1 VKRFFLNTFAIIAF
15 VLAPAQASVDDAL
28 SYALEAAVPHVKA
41 GFTVRED
48 WWGGDL
54 PATKPNNVK
63 AIVHQLFKG
72 NEYWFWL
79 GSDVP
84 AAKLTVHVYDADGK
98 LCEAEAWTKGRF
110 AGARVSPKKTGTY
123 YIIVE
128 VEKSD
133 RDRTHWA
140 MAYGFR

>member
-1 VKRFFLNTFAIIAF
+1 MKRSFLQFLAI
-15 VLAPAQASVDDAL
+15 LALVFTPAQASVDDAL
-28 SYALEAAVPHVKA
+28 SYALEAAVPYVKA

-54 PATKPNNVK
+54 PSTKPNNVK

-72 NEYWFWL
+72 NEYWFWM

-84 AAKLTVHVYDADGK
+84 TAKLTVHVYDADGK
-98 LCEAEAWTKGRF
+98 ICEVEAWSKGRF
-110 AGARVSPKKTGTY
+110 AGSRVVPKKTGTY